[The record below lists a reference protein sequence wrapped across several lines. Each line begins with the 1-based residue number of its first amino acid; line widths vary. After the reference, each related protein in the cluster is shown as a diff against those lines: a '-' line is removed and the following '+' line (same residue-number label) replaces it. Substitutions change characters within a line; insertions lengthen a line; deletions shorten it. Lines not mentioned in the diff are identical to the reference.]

1 MKLIKLN
8 KFEDL
13 VTAEK
18 AEEIYLNA
26 DKIISVRQ
34 KSNHSEIDVAYANGW
49 RSWKV
54 QETVEEIQYQLEDK
68 PINKPRVGVRIK
80 DIRMEKGM
88 NQMQMAKFLNVSNAC
103 ICNWEKGNFT
113 PNRFGIKVITEK
125 LGIDCSHLVRGKN
138 NFYHLKTRLKQYSN
152 EPMLPIHKSRYMDK
166 LLDELKWAMITENTD
181 REMRL
186 IGAITREL
194 MQHCFKR
201 NFEFEACL
209 SMAIN
214 QVNKE

>member
-18 AEEIYLNA
+18 AEEIYFNA

-80 DIRMEKGM
+80 DIRLEKGM
-88 NQMQMAKFLNVSNAC
+88 SMEEFGKRFNTSKATVN
-103 ICNWEKGNFT
+103 NWEKGRNL
-113 PNRFGIKVITEK
+113 PNKENLKIIADLAGITV
-125 LGIDCSHLVRGKN
+125 
-138 NFYHLKTRLKQYSN
+138 Q
-152 EPMLPIHKSRYMDK
+152 K
-166 LLDELKWAMITENTD
+166 LLE
-181 REMRL
+181 
-186 IGAITREL
+186 G
-194 MQHCFKR
+194 
-201 NFEFEACL
+201 
-209 SMAIN
+209 
-214 QVNKE
+214 

>member
-18 AEEIYLNA
+18 AEEIYFNA

-54 QETVEEIQYQLEDK
+54 QETIEEIQYQLEGN
-68 PINKPRVGVRIK
+68 PTAVYINKQQVGQRIK

-88 NQMQMAKFLNVSNAC
+88 EQQEFANIINATVSALS
-103 ICNWEKGNFT
+103 NWENGRNL
-113 PNRFGIKVITEK
+113 PNKE
-125 LGIDCSHLVRGKN
+125 
-138 NFYHLKTRLKQYSN
+138 RLKNIADLAGITVQ
-152 EPMLPIHKSRYMDK
+152 K
-166 LLDELKWAMITENTD
+166 LLE
-181 REMRL
+181 
-186 IGAITREL
+186 G
-194 MQHCFKR
+194 
-201 NFEFEACL
+201 
-209 SMAIN
+209 
-214 QVNKE
+214 